1 MKFCLLIML
10 SLAIPTRAISAS
22 PEPADHAQFVR
33 TALDTLKA
41 LRAGPRVIGEVKQG
55 SGKVTLTDG

>member
-1 MKFCLLIML
+1 MGIGY
-10 SLAIPTRAISAS
+10 IIV
-22 PEPADHAQFVR
+22 VR
-33 TALDTLKA
+33 NRDAGTALDTLKA